1 MIGCQND
8 GHDHPFPQ
16 VPSPRQGLG
25 ATSSRSAF
33 GSSLSSAAG
42 NGTQGEGNWPMPDF
56 ARILNAAVGRHNAV
70 ALGRPDGSPLQP
82 GDLQCNGVSI
92 IGGIIGGVLPNGLR
106 SSSLSPARPFGGSAG
121 SIRRCS
127 EGIPPRPPSKL
138 GLVDLAAGVPRS
150 PQQLLTLAN
159 GRASAGAGPFA
170 EHRAQLQ
177 LAAEGTLGAGGSGG
191 GLHAAGS
198 GNNISVA
205 GSVAGYGGSS
215 QNGIQNGRMQL
226 DDSGNQNG
234 IQNGRMH
241 LDDSGNQNGSMRLH
255 DSCSKGLYPL
265 GSVPLGPGTPP
276 SLHNHS
282 PADCRDNIS
291 PLSSDGLTADGSRP

>member
-42 NGTQGEGNWPMPDF
+42 SGTQGEGNWPTPDF
-56 ARILNAAVGRHNAV
+56 ARILNAAVGRHNCV

-82 GDLQCNGVSI
+82 GDLQCNGVSP
-92 IGGIIGGVLPNGLR
+92 IGGILGGGAPNDLR
-106 SSSLSPARPFGGSAG
+106 SSSLSPARPAGGGAG
-121 SIRRCS
+121 SIRRRS

-170 EHRAQLQ
+170 DHRAQLQ

-191 GLHAAGS
+191 GLHVAGS
-198 GNNISVA
+198 GNDISVA
-205 GSVAGYGGSS
+205 GSVAGYGGS
-215 QNGIQNGRMQL
+215 QNGRMQL
-226 DDSGNQNG
+226 DDSGNLNG
-234 IQNGRMH
+234 IQNGRVQ
-241 LDDSGNQNGSMRLH
+241 LDDSGNQNGSMQLD

-282 PADCRDNIS
+282 PADCRDDTS
-291 PLSSDGLTADGSRP
+291 PLSSEGLTADGSRP